1 MKSPRQVVA
10 EIAGRLDRRWHEGVT
25 TASTDWPWDVALG
38 KPSKQVL
45 QGGFAAARTWALDWE
60 QWAKAH
66 AVVLRWEN
74 RLVSGTQQGLP
85 THVTIPD
92 IETAARLVGKGWSA
106 RLETAML
113 RHAHLAKF
121 FPLSATPAVLRSV
134 DSLTDADF
142 DLLCHAATW
151 FAANDATGLTPRQVA
166 IEGLHGKWLNTNIS
180 LVRTLAGK
188 ADLGLIDRPA
198 IAHFTYL
205 DLSHLLAGGR
215 KHDSTTVADVEALAY
230 IPSVVIVCENK
241 DSAVYFPSVAGGIA
255 VQGAG
260 FEGASTLARIGWL
273 KACPSVFYWGD
284 IDAAGF
290 EIVNRFRANGIDAT
304 TILMDRNTFEEHEVF
319 GASTDKNGKPLARSV
334 RKALQHLTQLEQDL
348 YSDLTDPT
356 WPRVRRVEQERIP
369 LDLARQAVLN
379 AVARA

>member
-1 MKSPRQVVA
+1 LS
-10 EIAGRLDRRWHEGVT
+10 
-25 TASTDWPWDVALG
+25 
-38 KPSKQVL
+38 
-45 QGGFAAARTWALDWE
+45 ART
-60 QWAKAH
+60 
-66 AVVLRWEN
+66 R
-74 RLVSGTQQGLP
+74 
-85 THVTIPD
+85 
-92 IETAARLVGKGWSA
+92 
-106 RLETAML
+106 
-113 RHAHLAKF
+113 
-121 FPLSATPAVLRSV
+121 
-134 DSLTDADF
+134 
-142 DLLCHAATW
+142 
-151 FAANDATGLTPRQVA
+151 TPRS
-166 IEGLHGKWLNTNIS
+166 IS
-180 LVRTLAGK
+180 Q
-188 ADLGLIDRPA
+188 
-198 IAHFTYL
+198 
-205 DLSHLLAGGR
+205 
-215 KHDSTTVADVEALAY
+215 AL
-230 IPSVVIVCENK
+230 P
-241 DSAVYFPSVAGGIA
+241 
-255 VQGAG
+255 AG